1 MGLTHFGLK
10 KNSFER
16 KIVLDINIDLIKKYD
31 KPGPRYTSYPTAP
44 HFNESFTHQNYL
56 DEIIKTNQGQ
66 SLPDLSLY
74 FHLPFCDTL
83 CYFCGCNMIV
93 TRNRGRIKRYI
104 DDLKSEIDLI
114 TDHISHDRKTTQL
127 HWGGG
132 TPTHLNPDEITNL
145 SSYIRDRFD
154 FSARVEAGCE
164 IDPRG
169 LTKEH
174 LSALRNG
181 GFNRI
186 SMGVQDFNE
195 KVQQTVNRIQSEALT
210 RRVVDWV
217 RELGFNSINLD
228 LMYGLPFQSAK
239 TFEETVDTIIDLD
252 PDRIAL
258 FNFAYVPWMKKHQ
271 KVIRP
276 EDLPAPEEKLNI
288 FKMSTQ
294 KLTQEGYVFIGMDH
308 FAKPDDE
315 LTLALKEKKLYR
327 NFQGYSTHAG
337 ADLYAMGITSISQ
350 FGRIY
355 AQNIKKETPYH
366 AALDKKILPTAK
378 GYYLNEDDVLRRH
391 VIMKLMC
398 DFELD
403 FASVEDEFNIDFE
416 TYFSWGLNNL
426 REMMVD
432 NLISIENKTLK
443 ITQMGRLLIR
453 NIAMNFDGYIE
464 RKEDH
469 ARYSRTV

>member
-1 MGLTHFGLK
+1 M
-10 KNSFER
+10 FE
-16 KIVLDINIDLIKKYD
+16 IDIDLIKKYD

-44 HFNESFTHQNYL
+44 HFSESFTHENYL
-56 DEIIKTNQGQ
+56 DEVIKTNQGQ
-66 SLPDLSLY
+66 GLPDLSLY

-93 TRNRGRIKRYI
+93 TRNRERIKRYI
-104 DDLKSEIDLI
+104 DYLKQEIDMLR
-114 TDHISHDRKTTQL
+114 THISSDRKTVQL

-132 TPTHLNPDEITNL
+132 TPTHLNPDEIVDL
-145 SSYIRDRFD
+145 SSYINAGFD
-154 FSARVEAGCE
+154 LHADVEAGCE
-164 IDPRG
+164 IDPRE
-169 LTKEH
+169 LTKDH
-174 LSALRNG
+174 LVALRNG

-195 KVQQTVNRIQSEALT
+195 KVQKAVNRIQPEGLT
-210 RRVVDWV
+210 RKVVDWV
-217 RELGFNSINLD
+217 RELGFDSVNLD

-239 TFEETVDTIIDLD
+239 TFEKTVDTVIDVE

-276 EDLPAPEEKLNI
+276 QDLPVPEEKLNI
-288 FKMSTQ
+288 LKMSTE
-294 KLTQEGYVFIGMDH
+294 KLTGAGYVFIGMDH

-315 LTLALKEKKLYR
+315 LALALKEKKLYR

-337 ADLYAMGITSISQ
+337 ADVYAMGITSISQ

-355 AQNIKKETPYH
+355 AQNIKKEKKYH
-366 AALDKKILPTAK
+366 AALDRGILPIAK
-378 GYYLNEDDVLRRH
+378 GCYLSDDDLLRRR
-391 VIMKLMC
+391 VITKLMC

-403 FASVEDEFNIDFE
+403 FTSIEKEFDIDFE
-416 TYFSWGLNNL
+416 TYFDWGLNNL
-426 REMMVD
+426 HEMMAD
-432 NLISIENKTLK
+432 NLLSVENRMLK
-443 ITQMGRLLIR
+443 VTRMGRLLIR

-464 RKEDH
+464 RKEDS